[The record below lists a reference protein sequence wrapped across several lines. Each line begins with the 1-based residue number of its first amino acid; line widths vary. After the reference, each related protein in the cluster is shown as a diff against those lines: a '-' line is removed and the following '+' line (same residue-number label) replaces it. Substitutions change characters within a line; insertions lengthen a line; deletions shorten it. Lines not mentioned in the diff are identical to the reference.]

1 MLKTIKIKPKKEIQI
16 PSYNELFKDLSK
28 KKEQLSTRIVHK
40 SSISNPINYN
50 EVKYQVSNSSTEKN
64 SPLKTISFKNTSRFN
79 LHPKNS
85 KIKFSKSEKEIKKL
99 KEINDF
105 YNSSYKIG
113 FQEQSK
119 RKVIIPDYYSPSRC
133 KIILLFGDQEEYNK
147 LKKERDELI
156 LNIKRL
162 EDKIKNANEQL
173 EQINKEIELISE
185 SNLQI
190 YYERKKEEEE
200 HENVLKEIPIVKED
214 IENIKNKINL
224 TYIETKNYKIEA
236 FKIKDEINEINIKI
250 EEMKKLIEKQIK
262 ENAKIQH
269 EIDMQKLKNEELKHG
284 INIDSDSFIKDVT
297 KLIPPKEK
305 ENHNLLNSLQ

>member
-1 MLKTIKIKPKKEIQI
+1 MLKTIQIKPKKEIQI

-28 KKEQLSTRIVHK
+28 KKEQLSSRIIHK
-40 SSISNPINYN
+40 SSISNPINY
-50 EVKYQVSNSSTEKN
+50 KDLKTQISKTSTEKN

-79 LHPKNS
+79 LNNRNP
-85 KIKFSKSEKEIKKL
+85 KIKFSKSEKELKKI

-156 LNIKRL
+156 VNIKKL
-162 EDKIKNANEQL
+162 EDKIANVNEQL
-173 EQINKEIELISE
+173 EQINKQIELISE
-185 SNLQI
+185 SNLKI
-190 YYERKKEEEE
+190 VYEQKKEEQQ
-200 HENVLKEIPIVKED
+200 HELDLKAIPIVKED
-214 IENIKNKINL
+214 IENIKNKIHL
-224 TYIETKNYKIEA
+224 THIETKNYKIEA

-262 ENAKIQH
+262 ENAKIKH
-269 EIDMQKLKNEELKHG
+269 ELDIQKMKNEELKNG
-284 INIDSDSFIKDVT
+284 IDFDSDSFIKDVT

-305 ENHNLLNSLQ
+305 ENQNVLNSLQ